1 MKIYALLFLSFY
13 YALGFAQDSTLLEN
27 EILKNQILN
36 SKELIDWQNAMIRYQ
51 KSNLDLCVLK
61 SELNQNL
68 FVSCGKPNISV
79 TNKEATLSLFRT
91 MRITDELRDT
101 AIKKEKELRTK
112 FPQLATH
119 FKFDDIFHEV
129 YMPIQKAHEIYL
141 KKNL

>member
-1 MKIYALLFLSFY
+1 MKIYAVLFLSFSY
-13 YALGFAQDSTLLEN
+13 SLGFAQDSTLLEN

-36 SKELIDWQNAMIRYQ
+36 SKELIVWQSAMIRYQ
-51 KSNLDLCVLK
+51 KSNLDFCVLK

-68 FVSCGKPNISV
+68 SVSCGKPNISV
-79 TNKEATLSLFRT
+79 TYKEATLRLFRT
-91 MRITDELRDT
+91 MRITDELRDA
-101 AIKKEKELRTK
+101 AIIKEKELRTK

-119 FKFDDIFHEV
+119 FKFDDIFPEM